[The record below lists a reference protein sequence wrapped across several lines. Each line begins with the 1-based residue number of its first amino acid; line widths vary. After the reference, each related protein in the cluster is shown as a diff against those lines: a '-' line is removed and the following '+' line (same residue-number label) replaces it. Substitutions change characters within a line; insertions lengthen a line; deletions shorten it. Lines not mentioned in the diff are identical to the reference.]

1 MHIISK
7 EYLIQ
12 LIAIYLSKLMRL
24 VVTAYVLYNVYISM
38 SQKQNHFPTFNA
50 SFMYLFDNYLDLPK
64 IPANHHHVGLEL
76 LALSTQ
82 SVTLSVTANLDLY
95 PNLTP
100 LLDVDLH
107 LTSPLTIHTIGMDN
121 EIHPFL
127 AEVF

>member
-1 MHIISK
+1 MVPQQG
-7 EYLIQ
+7 IQ
-12 LIAIYLSKLMRL
+12 FFLFASDLCSRIDEVGYHHVCFVQFSA
-24 VVTAYVLYNVYISM
+24 
-38 SQKQNHFPTFNA
+38 HFT
-50 SFMYLFDNYLDLPK
+50 YLFANYLDLPK